1 MLCLLGEN
9 EDLEGSV
16 HALTNIEIF
25 ASNNV

>member
-16 HALTNIEIF
+16 YVLINIEIF
-25 ASNNV
+25 VSNNV